1 MKKET
6 GKDACHLSRR
16 GVVLSRK
23 TCNLIL
29 YQSKVKLHCHG
40 SPNPVLKSYGFF
52 LVWLLAKSFAW
63 FVSRVV
69 GSLSPRW
76 ENMASLRVCL
86 LPAAIM
92 IFFLP
97 IILFVCFLTAS
108 FLVLLLLFICITRG
122 RSSPRSTDLSEL
134 VQAKTTGRNRWKRA
148 LAFNRSLTS

>member
-69 GSLSPRW
+69 GSLRPW

-86 LPAAIM
+86 LPAAIV

>member
-69 GSLSPRW
+69 GSLRPW
-76 ENMASLRVCL
+76 ENMASLRICL
-86 LPAAIM
+86 LPAAIV

-97 IILFVCFLTAS
+97 INLFVCFLTAS

-134 VQAKTTGRNRWKRA
+134 VQAKTTGRSRWKRA

>member
-69 GSLSPRW
+69 GSLRLW

-86 LPAAIM
+86 LAAAIV

-97 IILFVCFLTAS
+97 INLFVFW
-108 FLVLLLLFICITRG
+108 LLLFSCYSYFLFVTRG

-134 VQAKTTGRNRWKRA
+134 VQAKTTGRSRWKRA

>member
-29 YQSKVKLHCHG
+29 YQSKVKLHSHG

-69 GSLSPRW
+69 GSLRPW

-86 LPAAIM
+86 LAAAIV

-97 IILFVCFLTAS
+97 INLFVCFLTAS
-108 FLVLLLLFICITRG
+108 FLVLLLLFICNERQIIT
-122 RSSPRSTDLSEL
+122 EIY
-134 VQAKTTGRNRWKRA
+134 
-148 LAFNRSLTS
+148 

>member
-69 GSLSPRW
+69 GSLSPW

-86 LPAAIM
+86 IPAAIGPYCD
-92 IFFLP
+92 FFP
-97 IILFVCFLTAS
+97 ADYFVC
-108 FLVLLLLFICITRG
+108 LFFDCFFSRVTLIFY
-122 RSSPRSTDLSEL
+122 L
-134 VQAKTTGRNRWKRA
+134 
-148 LAFNRSLTS
+148 

>member
-69 GSLSPRW
+69 GSLRPW
-76 ENMASLRVCL
+76 ENMASLRICL
-86 LPAAIM
+86 LPAAIV

-97 IILFVCFLTAS
+97 INLFVCFLTAS